1 MKDETKEMLKLVIR
15 TLNSITVNGRDNMD
29 MLLGSIIT
37 LERLINEPAEGETE
51 NGG

>member
-1 MKDETKEMLKLVIR
+1 MKEETKKMIELVIR

-37 LERLINEPAEGETE
+37 LERLITVSEEESAD
-51 NGG
+51 NG